1 MINLSKMQKKID
13 TIMSVFTRI
22 VNELDKRIGELNG
35 AIVANDR
42 LIEKATHENDQY
54 LYKIDEYQALKDR
67 VESIIK

>member
-1 MINLSKMQKKID
+1 MINLAKMQKKID
-13 TIMSVFTRI
+13 NLMSIFTGI
-22 VNELDKRIGELNG
+22 ANALDSRIGELNG

-42 LIEKATHENDQY
+42 LIEKATNENDQY

>member
-22 VNELDKRIGELNG
+22 VSELDKRIGELNG

-67 VESIIK
+67 VESIVK

>member
-1 MINLSKMQKKID
+1 MINLSKMQKRID

>member
-1 MINLSKMQKKID
+1 MQKRID